1 MHVFM
6 VAQNHWGEYIYEK
19 AHLITHLNQ
28 NSILLAQSEKAWQIE
43 RKPLVHIKIQT
54 RPFVVR
60 ISS

>member
-1 MHVFM
+1 MHVIM
-6 VAQNHWGEYIYEK
+6 VAQNHWGVYIYEK

-43 RKPLVHIKIQT
+43 RKPLVHIKIQA

-60 ISS
+60 MSP